1 MTQAIPL
8 LNADSLAFPP
18 VHTALNDPNG
28 LLAFGGDL
36 STQRLTQAYTMGIF
50 PWFSEGEP
58 IMWWSPNPRAVIF
71 CDQLKINKTLRKHLK
86 KHAKEQ
92 GFIVT
97 LNNAFDEV
105 IEFCADAPFRKEGTW
120 IIDEMIQAYKVMHR
134 QGLAHSIEVWSENE
148 LVGGLYGVAIN
159 GYFSGESMFY
169 QQSNASKTALVFLV
183 DLLKSQNIEL
193 LDCQMLN
200 PFLADMGCLEISR
213 ENFIQTKQR
222 SLEKI
227 LPNHFWQ
234 PRQLYL
240 AYE

>member
-1 MTQAIPL
+1 MTQTIPL

-18 VHTALNDPNG
+18 IQAALKDPNG

-36 STQRLTQAYTMGIF
+36 TTQRLTQAYSLGIF

-58 IMWWSPNPRAVIF
+58 IMWWSPNPRAVIY
-71 CDQLKINKTLRKHLK
+71 CDQIKINKTLRKHLK
-86 KHAKEQ
+86 KQ
-92 GFIVT
+92 GFTVT
-97 LNNAFDEV
+97 LNNAFDEI

-120 IIDEMIQAYKVMHR
+120 IVDEMVQAYKLMHQ

-169 QQSNASKTALVFLV
+169 KQSNASKIALVYLV
-183 DLLKSQNIEL
+183 KLFKSQNIEFI
-193 LDCQMLN
+193 DCQMLN
-200 PFLADMGCLEISR
+200 PFLADMGCVEITR
-213 ENFIQTKQR
+213 DKFAQLKHQP
-222 SLEKI
+222 LKKI
-227 LPNHFWQ
+227 LPNDFWQ

-240 AYE
+240 KNE